1 MNTPDPDSA
10 ACAGPNSG
18 SNKVGKV
25 VRSACIQCRSRK
37 IKCNGKQPCHNCL
50 ERHEQCEYVKSRRGL
65 IKSRRKKLSEGFYH
79 VFMDEARLPVDPGWL
94 QGSSDS
100 AGAMSGDSNEMS
112 DEIDENVLANQ
123 LESISSVRATKTM
136 GDLTA
141 NLHTFTSA
149 YLRYF
154 HPAHPFV
161 KVNGNGIAT
170 RYEPLL
176 LAIAAIASRWTSFKS
191 VGSAFADLS
200 AERLGNCV
208 EDVQAMIILAIHY
221 HSRGKT
227 TVAIKLLER
236 ASSIELEANKETEL
250 TIRELWMILVIFQ
263 ALGAP
268 VNAVET
274 STDTYPNF
282 KAHYKRLVFSPELF
296 TPTAFRV
303 FSFQVLNAVNRRE
316 PMEEMDNVISTL
328 MFALPS
334 PTDNEELFTAHCI
347 TNFSRLMLHRRLAQ
361 ESLAFYIALANCMDS
376 NDFMNL
382 MDPEDK
388 PDPNSTDLTQQNAV
402 RQCDISS
409 AAIIKLAQRSSP
421 GELDHHSPI
430 AVCPLAFASLVQL
443 ALLYGPNQ
451 ENEERSVSA
460 VGVGLSALRRMS
472 TKWDN
477 AGMLV
482 YEIQNLSTLLLSD

>member
-1 MNTPDPDSA
+1 MYTPGPDSA
-10 ACAGPNSG
+10 SCAGQNTC

-50 ERHEQCEYVKSRRGL
+50 ERQEQCEYVKSRRGL
-65 IKSRRKKLSEGFYH
+65 IKSRRKKLSDDFYH
-79 VFMDEARLPVDPGWL
+79 VFMGEAELPVEPCPLG
-94 QGSSDS
+94 QGSSNS
-100 AGAMSGDSNEMS
+100 AAAMDSNEMS
-112 DEIDENVLANQ
+112 DEIDETTLANQ
-123 LESISSVRATKTM
+123 LESISSVKATKTI

-154 HPAHPFV
+154 HSAHPFV

-170 RYEPLL
+170 RHEPLL

-200 AERLGNCV
+200 VERLGSCV
-208 EDVQAMIILAIHY
+208 EDVQAMIILAIDY

-227 TVAIKLLER
+227 SVALKLLQR
-236 ASSIELEANKETEL
+236 ASSIEIEANKETEL

-268 VNAVET
+268 VNAVEK

-282 KAHYKRLVFSPELF
+282 MAHYKRLIFSPDMF

-303 FSFQVLNAVNRRE
+303 FAFQVLDAVNRKE

-328 MFALPS
+328 LFTLPS
-334 PTDNEELFTAHCI
+334 PADNEEIFTAHCI
-347 TNFSRLMLHRRLAQ
+347 ANFSRLMLHRRLAQ

-376 NDFMNL
+376 NEFLNL
-382 MDPEDK
+382 MDPAEK
-388 PDPNSTDLTQQNAV
+388 PDPNSADLTQQNAV
-402 RQCDISS
+402 RQCDMSS

-421 GELDHHSPI
+421 GELDHHSPV

-451 ENEERSVSA
+451 DSEERSVSA
-460 VGVGLSALRRMS
+460 VGVGLSALRRMA